1 MINLPRIEWNTENPV
16 ARSRLTKS
24 EGIHGGDEK
33 RERGRERKREKERK
47 ENERRIF

>member
-1 MINLPRIEWNTENPV
+1 MINLLRIEWNTENPV

-24 EGIHGGDEK
+24 EGIHDGDE
-33 RERGRERKREKERK
+33 ERERKKEKERK